1 MELDVDPLL
10 AEVVELG
17 VRAGSGDIPWA
28 WLALA
33 ESVSDKIRTKY
44 VNERGRTKERT
55 IDEQFPLTEWA
66 DRENRVGQFRQIR

>member
-10 AEVVELG
+10 AEAVELG

-28 WLALA
+28 WLAVD
-33 ESVSDKIRTKY
+33 ESVSNKTRAKY

-66 DRENRVGQFRQIR
+66 DRENRIGHFRQIR